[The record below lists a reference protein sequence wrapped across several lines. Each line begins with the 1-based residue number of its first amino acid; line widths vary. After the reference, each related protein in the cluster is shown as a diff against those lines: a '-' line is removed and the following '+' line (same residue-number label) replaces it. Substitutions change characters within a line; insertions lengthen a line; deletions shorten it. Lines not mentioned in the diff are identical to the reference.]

1 MFSVYWYLITLK
13 GTMHLWWGEAHSVK
27 SAENRRT
34 KTHIFGM
41 AFNYYFLKHTFRSSF
56 RVITFLSS
64 TLQGFWKKRSHIQ
77 KLKFKRGPDR
87 RPSHVATQ
95 MTKKY
100 QVCVLCLCVCETP
113 NCIQTKN
120 SLPFVRPHVVALYAF
135 KMHQTFIKN
144 NEHILLRRSKAVI
157 IK

>member
-1 MFSVYWYLITLK
+1 M
-13 GTMHLWWGEAHSVK
+13 
-27 SAENRRT
+27 
-34 KTHIFGM
+34 
-41 AFNYYFLKHTFRSSF
+41 
-56 RVITFLSS
+56 
-64 TLQGFWKKRSHIQ
+64 
-77 KLKFKRGPDR
+77 

-135 KMHQTFIKN
+135 KMHQTFIKIMN
-144 NEHILLRRSKAVI
+144 TFY
-157 IK
+157 